1 MSRMN
6 FSTHVM
12 NVFNDMN
19 TSYDEIK
26 NLMFDLY
33 KGELDE
39 GISKKDAEDKLRE
52 MSLKIFG
59 LTKDAKKRERIR
71 AYSVDSSLMLSR
83 R

>member
-6 FSTHVM
+6 FTAHVM
-12 NVFNDMN
+12 NVFKEME

-71 AYSVDSSLMLSR
+71 AYEEFGR
-83 R
+83 

>member
-6 FSTHVM
+6 FTAHVM
-12 NVFNDMN
+12 NVFKEME

-39 GISKKDAEDKLRE
+39 IG
-52 MSLKIFG
+52 
-59 LTKDAKKRERIR
+59 R
-71 AYSVDSSLMLSR
+71 ASCRARV
-83 R
+83 